1 MTKRVW
7 IELKCPKCEK
17 KWEIMSIDEHGLRA
31 VDTEQ
36 RECTDCRMKGYR
48 TGAIIK

>member
-1 MTKRVW
+1 MTKRAW
-7 IELKCPKCEK
+7 IELRCPRCEK
-17 KWEIMSIDEHGLRA
+17 RWEIMAIDAEGLRA

-36 RECTDCRMKGYR
+36 RACRDCKTNGVR

>member
-7 IELKCPKCEK
+7 IELKCPRCEK
-17 KWEIMSIDEHGLRA
+17 RWEIMSIDEHGLRA

-36 RECTDCRMKGYR
+36 RQCSSCSVNGVR
-48 TGAIIK
+48 TGAIVK